1 MPRKFTIE
9 SNNTNLESSINENH
23 HDKNNEIHSVD
34 DLYKID
40 LISEETNTDQLVSER
55 SVDPKDNDNKELKKN
70 GDREQVVSEESDL
83 DDRELDDDNS
93 QFADSSFNYDKIL

>member
-55 SVDPKDNDNKELKKN
+55 SVDKKVNKKELKK
-70 GDREQVVSEESDL
+70 DDELEASEESDL